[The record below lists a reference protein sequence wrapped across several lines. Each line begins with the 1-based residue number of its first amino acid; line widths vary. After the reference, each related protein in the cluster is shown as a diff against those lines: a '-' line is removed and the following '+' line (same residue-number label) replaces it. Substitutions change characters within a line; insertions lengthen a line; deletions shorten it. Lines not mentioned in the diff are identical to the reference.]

1 VGRAVRPRHGR
12 SVHPAKRDHE
22 LPRQRARRRADRR
35 RGRPA
40 DRAPRCARLHSPD
53 GRRDHARR
61 GGADLNLTIRLAR
74 GGLPLGGELKMENAF
89 VALVSFLGS
98 SVAIGGAV
106 LLVLRKWLEVR
117 VTEPIKAEF
126 ADRLAAQRREF
137 EREMADRQ
145 AALQQHNSEELKRF
159 DILLERQTKDEET
172 AQLIQQ
178 LEYPVLHEADRII
191 RRVAEVMR
199 RIP

>member
-1 VGRAVRPRHGR
+1 
-12 SVHPAKRDHE
+12 
-22 LPRQRARRRADRR
+22 
-35 RGRPA
+35 
-40 DRAPRCARLHSPD
+40 
-53 GRRDHARR
+53 
-61 GGADLNLTIRLAR
+61 
-74 GGLPLGGELKMENAF
+74 MENAF